1 MLIITSKTA
10 KYKMLCVMVI
20 QSTSRNLLCCVRNLP
35 DGLPCNYVCRDK
47 KLTSGIVHSIDIH
60 CSTIERK
67 LEGPRWGYVKKD
79 FLFFLIFWLNL
90 CWVHC
95 YLPC

>member
-60 CSTIERK
+60 PSRK
-67 LEGPRWGYVKKD
+67 HTCLVRCLY
-79 FLFFLIFWLNL
+79 FTCHI
-90 CWVHC
+90 
-95 YLPC
+95 